1 MASLFRIR
9 RFVIS
14 EHLKAFLFRSSS
26 PRLIHHSSI
35 LLHSPISHLQRSRAA
50 NEIWKFR
57 NFSHGTVNL
66 VISDGKPKFET
77 QEFDPPKKEKW
88 KTKKKLKMQR
98 MREKKK
104 RMAANKKD
112 PRRLTVKG
120 KKRKQKFANPEERIK
135 YKLEKA
141 RIKETLLIERLEKYE
156 VSKLQG
162 PMVQPHELTGEQRFY
177 LKKMGQKASNYVP
190 VGRRGIFGGVI
201 LNMHM
206 HWKKHETV
214 KVIGD
219 DTMIFYRG
227 KNYVQP
233 EIMSPID
240 TLSKKK
246 ALEKSKYEQ
255 SLESVR
261 HFIAVAEK
269 ELELYY
275 RHIALYGNPN
285 CNSPNPPDADSRK
298 NTANSGQIL
307 TTLSN
312 AQTSVSDSFMCHSH
326 TAMSST
332 DQELSET
339 ENELE
344 EDYSLREFDSDDG
357 CLSGEDHNDDT
368 ESKSSDDELSA
379 RENEFKE
386 GHSVTESEVEDVRL
400 CGEDDTCHLRAKR
413 EISSSYAE

>member
-1 MASLFRIR
+1 MASIFRIR

-14 EHLKAFLFRSSS
+14 SENLKLFLFHSSS
-26 PRLIHHSSI
+26 SRLIHHSPI
-35 LLHSPISHLQRSRAA
+35 PLHSPIARFQTSRAA
-50 NEIWKFR
+50 NKIWQVR

-88 KTKKKLKMQR
+88 KTKKKLKVQR

-104 RMAANKKD
+104 RKAANKKD

-120 KKRKQKFANPEERIK
+120 KKRKQRFASPEERIK

-141 RIKETLLIERLEKYE
+141 RIKEALLIERLEKYE
-156 VSKLQG
+156 VSKLEG

-214 KVIGD
+214 KVFCKPCKPGQIQEYAQELARLSGGVPIQIIGD

-261 HFIAVAEK
+261 HFISVAEK

-285 CNSPNPPDADSRK
+285 CNLPGTQSSK
-298 NTANSGQIL
+298 N
-307 TTLSN
+307 
-312 AQTSVSDSFMCHSH
+312 SDH
-326 TAMSST
+326 
-332 DQELSET
+332 ELSET
-339 ENELE
+339 RNEVD
-344 EDYSLREFDSDDG
+344 EDY
-357 CLSGEDHNDDT
+357 CLSGEDHTDDT
-368 ESKSSDDELSA
+368 EIIYTEDELSE
-379 RENEFKE
+379 RENEFNC
-386 GHSVTESEVEDVRL
+386 RM
-400 CGEDDTCHLRAKR
+400 
-413 EISSSYAE
+413 SSS